1 MCDGDVVSYKS
12 EFERIRAMEFKLISI
27 ASIIAFYGCYFVKMF
42 HQKKQGIQTDQIGK
56 NKVGFVKF
64 VEITMKIAAI
74 LVFIAGL
81 SSIFLKRSITLFPF
95 GFLERY

>member
-1 MCDGDVVSYKS
+1 
-12 EFERIRAMEFKLISI
+12 MEFKLISI

-81 SSIFLKRSITLFPF
+81 SSIFFETEHNPISVRIF
-95 GFLERY
+95 GAILSVA

>member
-1 MCDGDVVSYKS
+1 
-12 EFERIRAMEFKLISI
+12 MEFKLISI

-81 SSIFLKRSITLFPF
+81 SSIFFFFLKRSITLFPF

>member
-1 MCDGDVVSYKS
+1 MLNSRIHDMAKELGKTCIYNFQ
-12 EFERIRAMEFKLISI
+12 FERIRAMEFKLISI

-81 SSIFLKRSITLFPF
+81 SSIFF
-95 GFLERY
+95 

>member
-1 MCDGDVVSYKS
+1 
-12 EFERIRAMEFKLISI
+12 MEFKLISI

-42 HQKKQGIQTDQIGK
+42 HQKQGIQTDQIGK

-81 SSIFLKRSITLFPF
+81 SSIFF
-95 GFLERY
+95 

>member
-1 MCDGDVVSYKS
+1 
-12 EFERIRAMEFKLISI
+12 MEFKLISI

-64 VEITMKIAAI
+64 VEITMKIVAI

-81 SSIFLKRSITLFPF
+81 SSIFFCFLKRSITLFPF